1 MQRNKVYVGNNID
14 VLKTFPDNSIDS
26 IVTDPPYGLGKEPD
40 AVALLQDW
48 ITTGYHEVKGKGF
61 MGKEWDAF
69 VPQPIFWK
77 ECYRVLK
84 HGGHV
89 LSFAGTRT
97 YDWMVIGLRLAG
109 FEIRDQLA
117 WIYGSGFPKS
127 HDISKAIDKIY
138 PRLNQFEKFAQHF
151 NEQFEKSG
159 IKRSDLYKHFSHYKN
174 SESIIAQVSNWK
186 LAKNVPSKKDF
197 NILKGLIGLS
207 NDFNDLIDR
216 IEAERE
222 VIGKKMSGIA
232 NKDEK
237 DRHTIGASKAI
248 EVDITAPSTD
258 QAKQW
263 QGWGTALK
271 PALEPIVMARKP
283 LDGTVADNVL
293 KHGVGGI
300 NIDGCRVFRDE
311 NDVSSAGNRTSTF
324 GTQNTSAG
332 GDGSGG
338 WEQNSNGRFPA
349 NVIHDGSDEV
359 VALFP
364 ESEGGGFPKNNKNGN
379 SIFQTNNIDR
389 EQRININDSGSASR
403 FFYTAKA
410 SQSERNWGLDGFE
423 SDVTTD
429 GRNKPIDNAFN
440 RGETQRKNIH
450 PTVKPIDLMRY
461 LVRLVTPKGG
471 VCLDPFLGSGTTA
484 VACKSEKFDYIGIE
498 LSQEYADIAEARIKA
513 EVVQYD
519 IFDILEG

>member
-1 MQRNKVYVGNNID
+1 MERNQVYIGNNID

-97 YDWMVIGLRLAG
+97 YDWMVLGLRLAG

-127 HDISKAIDKIY
+127 TNVSIQIDKKLGAMGH
-138 PRLNQFEKFAQHF
+138 RGKASQAFVVGTQRAEDGKEL
-151 NEQFEKSG
+151 EKS
-159 IKRSDLYKHFSHYKN
+159 
-174 SESIIAQVSNWK
+174 
-186 LAKNVPSKKDF
+186 
-197 NILKGLIGLS
+197 
-207 NDFNDLIDR
+207 
-216 IEAERE
+216 
-222 VIGKKMSGIA
+222 
-232 NKDEK
+232 
-237 DRHTIGASKAI
+237 I
-248 EVDITAPSTD
+248 EVEPHKGITD
-258 QAKQW
+258 QAKEW

-300 NIDGCRVFRDE
+300 NIDGCRVGDE
-311 NDVSSAGNRTSTF
+311 EIENGRENRSLANSTSYHNKLKPTDKK
-324 GTQNTSAG
+324 TVK
-332 GDGSGG
+332 
-338 WEQNSNGRFPA
+338 GRFPA

-364 ESEGGGFPKNNKNGN
+364 ETAPSSGNIYIDNKEKTTKFGQIKTGSRLTTYDDNG
-379 SIFQTNNIDR
+379 
-389 EQRININDSGSASR
+389 GSAAR

-410 SQSERNWGLDGFE
+410 SQSERNWGLDGFDE
-423 SDVTTD
+423 KIVND
-429 GRNKPIDNAFN
+429 GRDVNLASGNMPQNRSNNA
-440 RGETQRKNIH
+440 RKNIH

-484 VACKSEKFDYIGIE
+484 VAAKAEKFDYIGIE
-498 LSQEYADIAEARIKA
+498 LSPEYAEIAKARIKA

-519 IFDILEG
+519 IFDVLEDYDE

>member
-14 VLKTFPDNSIDS
+14 VLKTFPDNSVDS

-97 YDWMVIGLRLAG
+97 YDWVVIGLRLAG

-127 HDISKAIDKIY
+127 HDISKAIDK
-138 PRLNQFEKFAQHF
+138 KF
-151 NEQFEKSG
+151 G
-159 IKRSDLYKHFSHYKN
+159 
-174 SESIIAQVSNWK
+174 
-186 LAKNVPSKKDF
+186 
-197 NILKGLIGLS
+197 
-207 NDFNDLIDR
+207 
-216 IEAERE
+216 AERE
-222 VIGKKMSGIA
+222 VVGSNPSYRKMQDNPSSY
-232 NKDEK
+232 NLQRNEN
-237 DRHTIGASKAI
+237 
-248 EVDITAPSTD
+248 ITTPSTD
-258 QAKQW
+258 QAKEW

-300 NIDGCRVFRDE
+300 NIDGCRVEFEDTPNPATNPKYRYN
-311 NDVSSAGNRTSTF
+311 NDYKVPVGGQESNGSVSFTS
-324 GTQNTSAG
+324 GKNG
-332 GDGSGG
+332 IN
-338 WEQNSNGRFPA
+338 NSGRFPA

-364 ESEGGGFPKNNKNGN
+364 DTSPSVPRVVKDYEVKKDSVVNFVGSDRVGGGVFDNG
-379 SIFQTNNIDR
+379 
-389 EQRININDSGSASR
+389 GSASR

-410 SQSERNWGLDGFE
+410 SQTERNWGLDGFE
-423 SDVTTD
+423 ENETLGGG
-429 GRNKPIDNAFN
+429 GRAKNGYDDDND
-440 RGETQRKNIH
+440 EEQRLKLVAGKYGAVKAKKKNIH

-471 VCLDPFLGSGTTA
+471 VCLDPF
-484 VACKSEKFDYIGIE
+484 
-498 LSQEYADIAEARIKA
+498 
-513 EVVQYD
+513 
-519 IFDILEG
+519 

>member
-1 MQRNKVYVGNNID
+1 MEINKVYVGNNLDI
-14 VLKTFPDNSIDS
+14 LKTFPDNSIDS
-26 IVTDPPYGLGKEPD
+26 IVTDPPYGLGKEPN
-40 AVALLQDW
+40 ATELLRDW
-48 ITTGYHEVKGKGF
+48 LDTGYHEVKGKGF

-97 YDWMVIGLRLAG
+97 YDWMVLGLRLAG

-127 HDISKAIDKIY
+127 LDVA
-138 PRLNQFEKFAQHF
+138 
-151 NEQFEKSG
+151 
-159 IKRSDLYKHFSHYKN
+159 
-174 SESIIAQVSNWK
+174 
-186 LAKNVPSKKDF
+186 
-197 NILKGLIGLS
+197 
-207 NDFNDLIDR
+207 
-216 IEAERE
+216 
-222 VIGKKMSGIA
+222 
-232 NKDEK
+232 
-237 DRHTIGASKAI
+237 KAI
-248 EVDITAPSTD
+248 EGKLVHGSSNTQAFHKLDGDEVESKLGFTKNQHEHGARPKDYTNRHKSKTNIKYTTD
-258 QAKQW
+258 QAKEW

-300 NIDGCRVFRDE
+300 NIDGCRVGLNGE
-311 NDVSSAGNRTSTF
+311 QLPT
-324 GTQNTSAG
+324 
-332 GDGSGG
+332 GSG
-338 WEQNSNGRFPA
+338 NPSNGATWSMNGNGGNETNPLGRFPA

-364 ESEGGGFPKNNKNGN
+364 SDGE
-379 SIFQTNNIDR
+379 
-389 EQRININDSGSASR
+389 DSSAR

-410 SQSERNWGLDGFE
+410 SQSERNYGLDGF
-423 SDVTTD
+423 DDGLLND
-429 GRNKPIDNAFN
+429 GRKAVSDRPYLRNQ
-440 RGETQRKNIH
+440 TQRKNIH

-484 VACKSEKFDYIGIE
+484 VACKAEKFDYIGIE
-498 LSQEYADIAEARIKA
+498 LSPEYAEIAKARIKA

-519 IFDILEG
+519 IFDVLEDYDD

>member
-127 HDISKAIDKIY
+127 HDISKAIDKRNGE
-138 PRLNQFEKFAQHF
+138 PDRLLKFTEWMRTTELKASQV
-151 NEQFEKSG
+151 NKILQDAGAITENG
-159 IKRSDLYKHFSHYKN
+159 TIAGHYFGKTQPA
-174 SESIIAQVSNWK
+174 IPTVALWK
-186 LAKNVPSKKDF
+186 LIRPHIKTIPQWVDE
-197 NILKGLIGLS
+197 LV
-207 NDFNDLIDR
+207 DR

-222 VIGKKMSGIA
+222 VIGKHETDMGGLGGERLGQKG
-232 NKDEK
+232 
-237 DRHTIGASKAI
+237 G
-248 EVDITAPSTD
+248 DITAPSTD

-300 NIDGCRVFRDE
+300 NIDGCRVETDEQWQGRDLP
-311 NDVSSAGNRTSTF
+311 NAKNGVTWGGNLNSSSSSSHP
-324 GTQNTSAG
+324 Q
-332 GDGSGG
+332 
-338 WEQNSNGRFPA
+338 GRFPA

-364 ESEGGGFPKNNKNGN
+364 DTNSSSGIKTKSTSNIYGGN
-379 SIFQTNNIDR
+379 SYHTSKTVGTDEISGYD
-389 EQRININDSGSASR
+389 DSGSASR

-410 SQSERNWGLDGFE
+410 SQTERNWGLDGFE

-498 LSQEYADIAEARIKA
+498 LSQEYVDIAEARIKA

>member
-1 MQRNKVYVGNNID
+1 MERNKVYVGNNID

-127 HDISKAIDKIY
+127 HDISKAIDKRNGE
-138 PRLNQFEKFAQHF
+138 PDRLLKFTAYMRTTKLTAKQLNDITHT
-151 NEQFEKSG
+151 NMG
-159 IKRSDLYKHFSHYKN
+159 SHYLTN
-174 SESIIAQVSNWK
+174 ASQPAIPTVALWK
-186 LAKNVPSKKDF
+186 LIRPHIE
-197 NILKGLIGLS
+197 NIPQWVDELV
-207 NDFNDLIDR
+207 DR

-222 VIGKKMSGIA
+222 VVGKSTTGGAQAWVNGAK
-232 NKDEK
+232 NKDKGENNY
-237 DRHTIGASKAI
+237 TGQTAW
-248 EVDITAPSTD
+248 DITAPSTD

-300 NIDGCRVFRDE
+300 NIDGCRVGDE
-311 NDVSSAGNRTSTF
+311 EISTHNAPK
-324 GTQNTSAG
+324 GTFAG
-332 GDGSGG
+332 GESGRGSDT
-338 WEQNSNGRFPA
+338 ESYTSHTGRFPA
-349 NVIHDGSDEV
+349 NVILSYNETEYI
-359 VALFP
+359 LN
-364 ESEGGGFPKNNKNGN
+364 EKISIEKKQEIMRWLSEN
-379 SIFQTNNIDR
+379 S
-389 EQRININDSGSASR
+389 
-403 FFYTAKA
+403 
-410 SQSERNWGLDGFE
+410 
-423 SDVTTD
+423 
-429 GRNKPIDNAFN
+429 
-440 RGETQRKNIH
+440 
-450 PTVKPIDLMRY
+450 
-461 LVRLVTPKGG
+461 
-471 VCLDPFLGSGTTA
+471 
-484 VACKSEKFDYIGIE
+484 
-498 LSQEYADIAEARIKA
+498 
-513 EVVQYD
+513 
-519 IFDILEG
+519 

>member
-1 MQRNKVYVGNNID
+1 M
-14 VLKTFPDNSIDS
+14 VL
-26 IVTDPPYGLGKEPD
+26 
-40 AVALLQDW
+40 
-48 ITTGYHEVKGKGF
+48 
-61 MGKEWDAF
+61 
-69 VPQPIFWK
+69 
-77 ECYRVLK
+77 
-84 HGGHV
+84 
-89 LSFAGTRT
+89 
-97 YDWMVIGLRLAG
+97 GLRLAG

-127 HDISKAIDKIY
+127 HDISKAIDKRNGE
-138 PRLNQFEKFAQHF
+138 PDRLLKFTEWMRTTGLTAKQL
-151 NEQFEKSG
+151 NDITNTNMG
-159 IKRSDLYKHFSHYKN
+159 SHYLTN
-174 SESIIAQVSNWK
+174 ASQPAIPTVALWK
-186 LAKNVPSKKDF
+186 LIRPHIE
-197 NILKGLIGLS
+197 NIPQWVDELV
-207 NDFNDLIDR
+207 DR

-222 VIGKKMSGIA
+222 VVGKSKTGGAQAWINGA
-232 NKDEK
+232 KNKEK
-237 DRHTIGASKAI
+237 NENNYTGQT
-248 EVDITAPSTD
+248 EWDITAPATD
-258 QAKQW
+258 QAKEW

-300 NIDGCRVFRDE
+300 NIDGCRVGVTDIDNYDLEHRGISKAKGVQNDE
-311 NDVSSAGNRTSTF
+311 TF
-324 GTQNTSAG
+324 LDAIHGKDMKHGVQDT
-332 GDGSGG
+332 
-338 WEQNSNGRFPA
+338 GRFPA

-364 ESEGGGFPKNNKNGN
+364 SDGE
-379 SIFQTNNIDR
+379 
-389 EQRININDSGSASR
+389 DSNAR

-429 GRNKPIDNAFN
+429 GRQKPIDNAFN

-484 VACKSEKFDYIGIE
+484 VAAKAEKFDYIGIE
-498 LSQEYADIAEARIKA
+498 LSPEYAEIAKARIKA

-519 IFDILEG
+519 IFDVLEDYDE

>member
-1 MQRNKVYVGNNID
+1 MEVNKVYVGNNID
-14 VLKTFPDNSIDS
+14 ILKTFPDNSIDS
-26 IVTDPPYGLGKEPD
+26 IVTDPPYGLGKEPE
-40 AVALLQDW
+40 ANALLKDW
-48 ITTGYHEVKGKGF
+48 LEFGYHEVKGKGF

-97 YDWMVIGLRLAG
+97 YDWMVLGLRLSG

-127 HDISKAIDKIY
+127 HDVSKAIDKRGGQSVSWFGKWLKDWRTKNDISQKDVSILF
-138 PRLNQFEKFAQHF
+138 PSKTGGLTGCVANWELGLNMPTVEQFNKICQHF
-151 NEQFEKSG
+151 NLPFDSME
-159 IKRSDLYKHFSHYKN
+159 
-174 SESIIAQVSNWK
+174 
-186 LAKNVPSKKDF
+186 
-197 NILKGLIGLS
+197 
-207 NDFNDLIDR
+207 
-216 IEAERE
+216 EAERE
-222 VIGKKMSGIA
+222 VVGKYETDMGGLGG
-232 NKDEK
+232 E
-237 DRHTIGASKAI
+237 RLGSKGG
-248 EVDITAPSTD
+248 DITAPATD
-258 QAKQW
+258 QAKEW

-300 NIDGCRVFRDE
+300 NIDGCRVATNDDWQRDE
-311 NDVSSAGNRTSTF
+311 QET
-324 GTQNTSAG
+324 NTATEYQRKNKSMYAQKSEG
-332 GDGSGG
+332 GMHD
-338 WEQNSNGRFPA
+338 NGRFPA

-364 ESEGGGFPKNNKNGN
+364 ETTSGELKSGHKQGSGMFGKVGG
-379 SIFQTNNIDR
+379 
-389 EQRININDSGSASR
+389 DSGSAAR

-410 SQSERNWGLDGFE
+410 SQGERNYGLGGFD

-429 GRNKPIDNAFN
+429 GRTKPIDNAFN
-440 RGETQRKNIH
+440 RGETERKNIH

-484 VACKSEKFDYIGIE
+484 VAAKAEKFDYIGIE
-498 LSQEYADIAEARIKA
+498 LQPEYAKIAQARIKA
-513 EVVQYD
+513 EIVQYD
-519 IFDILEG
+519 IYDVMED